1 MSLLKI
7 IHMYIITLIVTV
19 NNNKNIIIETDHL
32 RAISPGLEDSHTF
45 NRQGRSVGE
54 RILKSFPSYIII
66 TTTSGSSICMNITL
80 SIYSINV
87 NNISTIA
94 ISSTDIDQ

>member
-1 MSLLKI
+1 MIMIYVCVIFVFVALNVRNYVLRRCPKMSLLKI

-54 RILKSFPSYIII
+54 RILKSYPLLN
-66 TTTSGSSICMNITL
+66 SI
-80 SIYSINV
+80 
-87 NNISTIA
+87 
-94 ISSTDIDQ
+94 